1 MYRRKGGEEEEFGFQ
16 EENRGIQAMEN
27 EKWRSNEL
35 NRKNIISVTQEEKN
49 VFFWKLAAVIGRKV
63 CEIQVLN
70 WWRKSLYRFLFNTGK
85 IDINKTKKTDDKD
98 IKRNTKELVK
108 DYKNMKGGG
117 LKRKEIKL
125 KDNLWSMNNNAK
137 ENL

>member
-108 DYKNMKGGG
+108 DYKNMKGGVKE
-117 LKRKEIKL
+117 KR
-125 KDNLWSMNNNAK
+125 D
-137 ENL
+137 